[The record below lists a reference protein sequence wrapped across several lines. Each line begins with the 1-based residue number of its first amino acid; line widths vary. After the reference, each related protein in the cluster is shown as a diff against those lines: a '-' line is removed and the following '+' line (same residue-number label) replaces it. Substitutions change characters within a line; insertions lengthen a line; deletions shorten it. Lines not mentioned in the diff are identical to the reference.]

1 MCLLYFSRPISNTR
15 VRYRVRKTEYHD
27 CRLLGFACKFLAK
40 SIFSML
46 AARIARDPGPNYF
59 SPTILE
65 WLLRHALCACS
76 TWILLQGETRAMIM
90 TNKLLPVALIA
101 ALIGGSVGAL
111 VMHRS
116 QPASAETATATQTN
130 TAPAATEQQANNEL
144 VPSEFN
150 TAGEQTA
157 YKTGFA
163 DGFAAASETAVNT
176 SSARRSPSRVVY
188 RNSGSRA
195 SSSRVYYDYQPRKRS
210 FWDKHRDK
218 LTVAI
223 GTGAG
228 AAIGGLVGGKKG
240 AAIGAL
246 SGAGGSA
253 LWTYKLRKRNR
264 NY

>member
-1 MCLLYFSRPISNTR
+1 M
-15 VRYRVRKTEYHD
+15 
-27 CRLLGFACKFLAK
+27 
-40 SIFSML
+40 
-46 AARIARDPGPNYF
+46 
-59 SPTILE
+59 IL
-65 WLLRHALCACS
+65 
-76 TWILLQGETRAMIM
+76 

-111 VMHRS
+111 VMHKS
-116 QPASAETATATQTN
+116 QPAAAETMTSNNAQPVSTD
-130 TAPAATEQQANNEL
+130 QAITDANQ
-144 VPSEFN
+144 FN

-163 DGFAAASETAVNT
+163 DGYDAASRGTQTVAP
-176 SSARRSPSRVVY
+176 A
-188 RNSGSRA
+188 GSRA
-195 SSSRVYYDYQPRKRS
+195 TTSTRRTANRTVARNSAPQRVYYDYSQPRKRS

-228 AAIGGLVGGKKG
+228 AAVGGLIGGKKG

-253 LWTYKLRKRNR
+253 LWTYKLRNRDR

>member
-1 MCLLYFSRPISNTR
+1 
-15 VRYRVRKTEYHD
+15 
-27 CRLLGFACKFLAK
+27 
-40 SIFSML
+40 
-46 AARIARDPGPNYF
+46 
-59 SPTILE
+59 
-65 WLLRHALCACS
+65 
-76 TWILLQGETRAMIM
+76 MIM

-101 ALIGGSVGAL
+101 ALVGGSVGAL
-111 VMHRS
+111 VMNRS
-116 QPASAETATATQTN
+116 QSATAETNTSQTARTAT
-130 TAPAATEQQANNEL
+130 PLAAQQPQADQDL
-144 VPSEFN
+144 VAAGFD

-163 DGFAAASETAVNT
+163 DGFAAASEQQSKAVSTT
-176 SSARRSPSRVVY
+176 STSVRRAPQRVVY
-188 RNSGSRA
+188 RNSGST
-195 SSSRVYYDYQPRKRS
+195 SSARRVYYDYQPRKRS

-253 LWTYKLRKRNR
+253 LWTYKLRNR
-264 NY
+264 DRSY

>member
-1 MCLLYFSRPISNTR
+1 
-15 VRYRVRKTEYHD
+15 
-27 CRLLGFACKFLAK
+27 
-40 SIFSML
+40 
-46 AARIARDPGPNYF
+46 
-59 SPTILE
+59 
-65 WLLRHALCACS
+65 
-76 TWILLQGETRAMIM
+76 MIM

-111 VMHRS
+111 VMHKS
-116 QPASAETATATQTN
+116 QPASAETATVAGTSTTAAPVATT
-130 TAPAATEQQANNEL
+130 QQAADGSEI
-144 VPSEFN
+144 VPAEFN

-163 DGFAAASETAVNT
+163 DGFAAASQMENRTVGTTTAT
-176 SSARRSPSRVVY
+176 RRAPSRVVY

-195 SSSRVYYDYQPRKRS
+195 SSQRVYYDYQPRKRS

-218 LTVAI
+218 LTVAM

-228 AAIGGLVGGKKG
+228 AAIGGLIGGKKG
-240 AAIGAL
+240 AVIGGL

-253 LWTYKLRKRNR
+253 LWTYKLRNRNR

>member
-1 MCLLYFSRPISNTR
+1 
-15 VRYRVRKTEYHD
+15 
-27 CRLLGFACKFLAK
+27 
-40 SIFSML
+40 
-46 AARIARDPGPNYF
+46 
-59 SPTILE
+59 
-65 WLLRHALCACS
+65 
-76 TWILLQGETRAMIM
+76 MIM

-111 VMHRS
+111 VMHKT
-116 QPASAETATATQTN
+116 QPATAETTTTAQQN
-130 TAPAATEQQANNEL
+130 AATPVADQAN
-144 VPSEFN
+144 SEMIAAGFN

-163 DGFAAASETAVNT
+163 DGFSAAMQSEQRT
-176 SSARRSPSRVVY
+176 SATTVTRRAPSRVVY
-188 RNSGSRA
+188 RNSGSSSR
-195 SSSRVYYDYQPRKRS
+195 SSRVYYDYQPRKRS

-228 AAIGGLVGGKKG
+228 AAVGGLIGGKKG

-253 LWTYKLRKRNR
+253 LWTYKLRNR
-264 NY
+264 DRQY

>member
-1 MCLLYFSRPISNTR
+1 
-15 VRYRVRKTEYHD
+15 
-27 CRLLGFACKFLAK
+27 
-40 SIFSML
+40 
-46 AARIARDPGPNYF
+46 
-59 SPTILE
+59 
-65 WLLRHALCACS
+65 
-76 TWILLQGETRAMIM
+76 MIM

-101 ALIGGSVGAL
+101 ALVGGSVGAL
-111 VMHRS
+111 VMHKS
-116 QPASAETATATQTN
+116 QPATAETRIASAQDTAK
-130 TAPAATEQQANNEL
+130 TAVPTEQVSDNEM
-144 VPSEFN
+144 VPAEFN

-163 DGFAAASETAVNT
+163 DGFAAAA
-176 SSARRSPSRVVY
+176 SSQTGQRSVTTTRRAPSRVVY
-188 RNSGSRA
+188 RNSGSGNRV
-195 SSSRVYYDYQPRKRS
+195 SSNRVYYDYQPRKRS

-228 AAIGGLVGGKKG
+228 AAVGGLIGGKKG

-253 LWTYKLRKRNR
+253 LWTYKLRNRDR

>member
-1 MCLLYFSRPISNTR
+1 
-15 VRYRVRKTEYHD
+15 
-27 CRLLGFACKFLAK
+27 
-40 SIFSML
+40 
-46 AARIARDPGPNYF
+46 
-59 SPTILE
+59 
-65 WLLRHALCACS
+65 
-76 TWILLQGETRAMIM
+76 MIM

-111 VMHRS
+111 VMHKT
-116 QPASAETATATQTN
+116 QPATAETTTAAQQNTTATPVSDQ
-130 TAPAATEQQANNEL
+130 ADSDMIAAG
-144 VPSEFN
+144 FN

-163 DGFAAASETAVNT
+163 DGFSAAMQSEQRT
-176 SSARRSPSRVVY
+176 SATPATRRAPSRVVY
-188 RNSGSRA
+188 RNSGSRS

-228 AAIGGLVGGKKG
+228 AAVGGLIGGKKG

-253 LWTYKLRKRNR
+253 LWTYKLRNR
-264 NY
+264 DRQY

>member
-1 MCLLYFSRPISNTR
+1 
-15 VRYRVRKTEYHD
+15 
-27 CRLLGFACKFLAK
+27 
-40 SIFSML
+40 
-46 AARIARDPGPNYF
+46 
-59 SPTILE
+59 
-65 WLLRHALCACS
+65 
-76 TWILLQGETRAMIM
+76 MIM

-111 VMHRS
+111 VMHRT
-116 QPASAETATATQTN
+116 QPAAAESATVAQTTPATT
-130 TAPAATEQQANNEL
+130 ATEQPADSNEM
-144 VPSEFN
+144 VPASFN

-163 DGFAAASETAVNT
+163 DGFAAASQTESRAVST
-176 SSARRSPSRVVY
+176 SSARRSRVVY
-188 RNSGSRA
+188 RNSGSRTA
-195 SSSRVYYDYQPRKRS
+195 SSRVYYDYQPKKRS

-218 LTVAI
+218 LTVAM

-228 AAIGGLVGGKKG
+228 AAIGGLIGGKKG

-253 LWTYKLRKRNR
+253 LWTYKLRNRNR

>member
-1 MCLLYFSRPISNTR
+1 M
-15 VRYRVRKTEYHD
+15 
-27 CRLLGFACKFLAK
+27 
-40 SIFSML
+40 IF
-46 AARIARDPGPNYF
+46 
-59 SPTILE
+59 
-65 WLLRHALCACS
+65 
-76 TWILLQGETRAMIM
+76 

-111 VMHRS
+111 VMHKS
-116 QPASAETATATQTN
+116 QPATAETLTAAQSTP
-130 TAPAATEQQANNEL
+130 PAAATTAENNEM
-144 VPSEFN
+144 VPAAFN

-163 DGFAAASETAVNT
+163 DGYAAASEGEQRSVTT
-176 SSARRSPSRVVY
+176 TRRAPSRVVY
-188 RNSGSRA
+188 RNSGSSSR
-195 SSSRVYYDYQPRKRS
+195 SSRVYYNYEPRKRS

-228 AAIGGLVGGKKG
+228 AAVGGLIGGKKG

-253 LWTYKLRKRNR
+253 LWTYKLRNRNR

>member
-1 MCLLYFSRPISNTR
+1 
-15 VRYRVRKTEYHD
+15 
-27 CRLLGFACKFLAK
+27 
-40 SIFSML
+40 
-46 AARIARDPGPNYF
+46 
-59 SPTILE
+59 
-65 WLLRHALCACS
+65 
-76 TWILLQGETRAMIM
+76 MIM

-101 ALIGGSVGAL
+101 ALVGGSVGAL

-116 QPASAETATATQTN
+116 QPATAETTAAQDTAKNALPADQTS
-130 TAPAATEQQANNEL
+130 ADSEMIAAG
-144 VPSEFN
+144 FD

-163 DGFAAASETAVNT
+163 DGYSAAMQAEQRTVVPAATRRT
-176 SSARRSPSRVVY
+176 SSRVVY

-195 SSSRVYYDYQPRKRS
+195 SSQRVYYDYQPKKRS

-228 AAIGGLVGGKKG
+228 AAVGGLVGGKKG

-253 LWTYKLRKRNR
+253 LWTYKLRNRDR